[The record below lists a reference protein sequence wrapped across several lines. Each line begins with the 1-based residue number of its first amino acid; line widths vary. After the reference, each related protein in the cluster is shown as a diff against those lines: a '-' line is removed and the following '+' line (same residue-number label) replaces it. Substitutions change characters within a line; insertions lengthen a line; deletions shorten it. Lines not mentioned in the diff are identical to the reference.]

1 MPPLARDLII
11 NKIER
16 ALEAARS
23 QNLLPLDDIPSVEVE
38 RPSNPDHGDFATSLP
53 LRLARA
59 TRLAPIHIA
68 ETLTGLIPTD
78 DLVEKVWAAP
88 PGFLNFSLNTHW
100 LQRQV
105 AEILDAAENFGSI
118 QPADPR
124 KVMVEFVSVNP
135 TGPIHVGHTRGAVLG
150 SVLSAVLQ
158 AAGHDV
164 TREYYVNDAG
174 TQMELFYSSVYARY
188 LEILGED
195 AQLSADGYQGD
206 YVIDLAKEIL
216 DDEGERFAGI
226 EQDEAVKEIGNIA
239 RDKMVS
245 HIEKDLASLGV
256 TFQVWYREH
265 TLFESGEYQQTL
277 DLLESEGHLA
287 TRDGALW
294 FSSEALGDE
303 RDNVVVRSSG
313 APTYFASDMAYHHN
327 KFLQR
332 HFDTVINVWGADHQ
346 GHITRLKT
354 AVGAMGVDPDRL
366 QIIITQMVTLKRG
379 DELVK
384 ASKRSGDFISLKELV
399 EEVGPDACRYFF
411 LARAPGT
418 QMDFDL
424 ELATKESS
432 ENPVYYVQYAYARI
446 CSILQRAQDQDLAWD
461 DADLSLLQDPHE
473 LTLIRKM
480 LLLPE
485 IVEKVAHTLEP
496 HHLPHYTL
504 ELATAFHNFYENC
517 RVISNNP
524 ADADLTAARLK
535 LTAAARVALRRC
547 LTLMGMTAPTHM

>member
-11 NKIER
+11 TKIER

-23 QNLLPLDDIPSVEVE
+23 QSLLPLDSMPVVEVE
-38 RPSNPDHGDFATSLP
+38 RPGNPKHGDFATSLP

-68 ETLTGLIPTD
+68 ETLANLIPTD
-78 DLVEKVWAAP
+78 DLVQQIWVAP
-88 PGFLNFSLNTHW
+88 PGFLNFGLRTEW

-105 AEILDAAENFGSI
+105 TEILDAGDDFGAL
-118 QPADPR
+118 QPSNPR
-124 KVMVEFVSVNP
+124 KIMVEFVSVNP

-150 SVLSAVLQ
+150 SVLSSVLQ
-158 AAGHDV
+158 AAGHQV
-164 TREYYVNDAG
+164 TREYYINDAG
-174 TQMELFYSSVYARY
+174 TQMDLFYASVYARY
-188 LEILGED
+188 LEALGHH

-216 DDEGERFAGI
+216 ADEGHRFADLERDDAI
-226 EQDEAVKEIGNIA
+226 KAIGSLA
-239 RDKMVS
+239 RDKMVT
-245 HIEKDLASLGV
+245 HIEQDLASLGV
-256 TFQVWYREH
+256 TFHVWYREH
-265 TLFESGEYQQTL
+265 TLFESGEYQETL
-277 DLLESEGHLA
+277 DQLQQEGHLA
-287 TRDGALW
+287 RRDGALW
-294 FSSEALGDE
+294 FTSAALGDQ
-303 RDNVVVRSSG
+303 RDNVVIRSSG

-327 KFLQR
+327 KFLR
-332 HFDTVINVWGADHQ
+332 RSFDTVINVWGADHQ
-346 GHITRLKT
+346 GHVTRLKT

-384 ASKRSGDFISLKELV
+384 ASKRSGDFVTLEELV
-399 EEVGPDACRYFF
+399 EEVGADACRYFF

-432 ENPVYYVQYAYARI
+432 ENPVYYVQYAFARI
-446 CSILQRAQDQDLAWD
+446 RGILQRAEDQNLEWD
-461 DADLSLLQDPHE
+461 EAQLSLLKDPHE

-485 IVEKVAHTLEP
+485 LVEKVAHTLEP

-504 ELATAFHNFYENC
+504 ELATAFHWFYENC
-517 RVISNNP
+517 RVLSSDP
-524 ADADLTAARLK
+524 ADQELTAARLK
-535 LTAAARVALRRC
+535 LTAAARVALHRC

>member
-68 ETLTGLIPTD
+68 ESLADLIPTD

-158 AAGHDV
+158 AAGYDV

-216 DDEGERFAGI
+216 DDEGERFVGI

-245 HIEKDLASLGV
+245 HIEEDLSSLGV

-446 CSILQRAQDQDLAWD
+446 CSILRRAQDQDLAWD
-461 DADLSLLQDPHE
+461 DADLSLLEDPHE

-485 IVEKVAHTLEP
+485 IVEKVSHTLEP

-517 RVISNNP
+517 RVVSNSP

>member
-11 NKIER
+11 AKIER

-23 QNLLPLDDIPSVEVE
+23 QDLLPLESIPNVEIE
-38 RPSNPDHGDFATSLP
+38 RPGNPRHGDFATSLP

-68 ETLTGLIPTD
+68 ETLAGLIPPD
-78 DLVEKVWAAP
+78 DLVENIWPAP
-88 PGFLNFSLNTHW
+88 PGFLNFSLHTQW

-105 AEILDAAENFGSI
+105 EEILNADENYASL
-118 QPADPR
+118 QPSHPK

-150 SVLSAVLQ
+150 SVLSSILQ
-158 AAGHDV
+158 AAGHEV

-174 TQMELFYSSVYARY
+174 TQMDLFYSSVYARY
-188 LEILGED
+188 LEALGRD
-195 AQLSADGYQGD
+195 AQLSADGYQGE
-206 YVIDLAKEIL
+206 YVIDLANDIL
-216 DDEGERFAGI
+216 DDEGDRFADL
-226 EQDEAVKEIGNIA
+226 QRDEALKAIGQIS

-245 HIEKDLASLGV
+245 HIENDLDALGV

-265 TLFESGEYQQTL
+265 TLYESGEYRETL
-277 DLLESEGHLA
+277 DLLENEGHLA
-287 TRDGALW
+287 RRDGALW
-294 FSSEALGDE
+294 FSSTALGDE

-313 APTYFASDMAYHHN
+313 APTYFASDIAYHHN
-327 KFLQR
+327 KFLRR
-332 HFDTVINVWGADHQ
+332 HYDTVINVWGADHQ
-346 GHITRLKT
+346 GHVTRLKA

-384 ASKRSGDFISLKELV
+384 ASKRSGDFVTLRELV
-399 EEVGPDACRYFF
+399 DEVGADACRYFF

-432 ENPVYYVQYAYARI
+432 ENPVYYVQYGHARI
-446 CSILQRAQDQDLAWD
+446 CGILKRAKEQGLNWD
-461 DADLSLLQDPHE
+461 DADLSMLQDPHE

-517 RVISNNP
+517 RVISADP
-524 ADADLTAARLK
+524 ADRDLTAARLK
-535 LTAAARVALRRC
+535 LTAAARVALNRC

>member
-68 ETLTGLIPTD
+68 ESLAGLIPTD

-188 LEILGED
+188 LEILGDD

-206 YVIDLAKEIL
+206 YVIDLAQEIL

-332 HFDTVINVWGADHQ
+332 DFDTVINVWGADHQ

-379 DELVK
+379 NELVK

-432 ENPVYYVQYAYARI
+432 ENPVYYVQYGHARI
-446 CSILQRAQDQDLAWD
+446 CGILQRAADQDLNWD
-461 DADLSLLQDPHE
+461 EADLSLLEDPHE

-485 IVEKVAHTLEP
+485 IVEKVSHTLEP

-524 ADADLTAARLK
+524 SDADLTAARLK
-535 LTAAARVALRRC
+535 LTAAARVALHRC